1 MFLFTG
7 SFSKST
13 LGLLKMKGDAGR
25 LERRFDDL
33 LGDYGGRLIKFYFQ
47 PGDVGFFG
55 IADVPRH
62 VSTRWVYA
70 MIESGLLADGT
81 FQMNKVRVDPAEI
94 DTELQRADALDQP
107 FPTTANRAG

>member
-13 LGLLKMKGDAGR
+13 LLQLKMKGDAER
-25 LERRFDDL
+25 LKRRIDDL

-47 PGDVGFFG
+47 PGSVGFFG
-55 IADVPRH
+55 IADVPRN

-70 MIESGLLADGT
+70 MIESGILADGT

-94 DTELQRADALDQP
+94 DIELQRAGSLDQP
-107 FPTTANRAG
+107 FPTTATLAG